1 MRRVAARI
9 VCACLVVLAAAHASA
24 DGQESVPSDLLERI
38 GRYVE
43 DYYAR
48 TRTIV
53 GRETVR
59 LQPLD
64 ASLRPT
70 NDSRSLEYELR
81 IEWDGAGE
89 TPTPPSMNRE
99 LTRKSGRLG
108 SSFESPDCF
117 DPHASSIDPLA
128 ILLADNRAEFTFTMK
143 GLRDG
148 GRVAMID
155 YRPVERGTPAVTWKG
170 ECATID
176 LNGNIEGRIWADVA
190 TGTVLRIEERLT
202 KPFQILLPENALSS
216 RLPLSQTFDRL
227 ETGIRY
233 EPVTFRDPDETLMLP
248 KWIRTLQVVY
258 NGGVPRLLTLQSY
271 DRYRRFMTGA
281 RVIK

>member
-1 MRRVAARI
+1 MI
-9 VCACLVVLAAAHASA
+9 GACFIVLAAAHASA
-24 DGQESVPSDLLERI
+24 DGQESVPADLLERM
-38 GRYVE
+38 GKYVE

-70 NDSRSLEYELR
+70 TDSRSLEYELR
-81 IEWDGAGE
+81 IEWDGTGP
-89 TPTPPSMNRE
+89 TPTPPSMNRQ
-99 LTRKSGRLG
+99 LTRKSGRLQNA
-108 SSFESPDCF
+108 FESPDCF

-128 ILLADNRAEFTFTMK
+128 ILLADNRGEFTFTMK
-143 GLRDG
+143 GVRDG

-155 YRPVERGTPAVTWKG
+155 YKPVERGTPEVKWKG
-170 ECATID
+170 ECASID
-176 LNGNIEGRIWADVA
+176 LNGNIEGRIWADIESGA
-190 TGTVLRIEERLT
+190 VLRIDERLS
-202 KPFQILLPENALSS
+202 KPFQFAIPDNFLSG
-216 RLPLSQTFDRL
+216 RAPISQTLDRL
-227 ETGIRY
+227 ETGIRF
-233 EPVTFRDPDETLMLP
+233 EPVKFRDPDETVLLP
-248 KWIRTLQVVY
+248 KSIRTLAIFY

-281 RVIK
+281 RIVK

>member
-1 MRRVAARI
+1 MRGVRQHFLG
-9 VCACLVVLAAAHASA
+9 ACLVVLAASHMSA
-24 DGQESVPSDLLERI
+24 DGQESVPSDLLERM

-64 ASLRPT
+64 SSLRPEG
-70 NDSRSLEYELR
+70 NSRSLEYELR
-81 IEWDGAGE
+81 IEWDGT
-89 TPTPPSMNRE
+89 TPTPTAPSMNRQ
-99 LTRKSGRLG
+99 LTRKSGRLENA
-108 SSFESPDCF
+108 FDSPDCF

-128 ILLADNRAEFTFTMK
+128 ILLAANRDSFTFTMK

-155 YRPVERGTPAVTWKG
+155 YTPVERGTPEVVWKG
-170 ECATID
+170 ECASIE
-176 LNGNIEGRIWADVA
+176 LNGQTQGRIWADVA
-190 TGTVLRIEERLT
+190 SGAVLRMEERLS
-202 KPFQILLPENALSS
+202 KPFQFAIPKNFLGGRQPI
-216 RLPLSQTFDRL
+216 SQTLDRL

-233 EPVTFRDPDETLMLP
+233 EPVTFRDPDETLLLP
-248 KWIRTLQVVY
+248 KSIRTLAVFY

-271 DRYRRFMTGA
+271 DRYRRFMTGG
-281 RVIK
+281 RIVK

>member
-9 VCACLVVLAAAHASA
+9 FGVCFVVFAAAHMSA
-24 DGQESVPSDLLERI
+24 DGQERVTADLLERM
-38 GRYVE
+38 GKYVE

-64 ASLRPT
+64 ASFRPEGI
-70 NDSRSLEYELR
+70 SRTLEYELR

-89 TPTPPSMNRE
+89 APTPPSMNRQ
-99 LTRKSGRLG
+99 LTRKSGRLENA
-108 SSFESPDCF
+108 FESPDCF

-128 ILLADNRAEFTFTMK
+128 IFLPDNRDEFTFTMK

-155 YRPVERGTPAVTWKG
+155 YRPVERGTPEVIWKG
-170 ECATID
+170 ECASIK
-176 LNGNIEGRIWADVA
+176 LNGQTEGRIWADVE
-190 TGTVLRIEERLT
+190 TGAVLRIDERLS
-202 KPFQILLPENALSS
+202 KPFQFAIPDNFLSG
-216 RLPLSQTFDRL
+216 RAPISQTLDRL

-233 EPVTFRDPDETLMLP
+233 EPVKFSDPDETVLLP
-248 KWIRTLQVVY
+248 KSIRTLAIFY

-271 DRYRRFMTGA
+271 DRYRRFMTGG
-281 RVIK
+281 RIVK

>member
-1 MRRVAARI
+1 MRRVRV
-9 VCACLVVLAAAHASA
+9 VCACFVVLATAHMSA
-24 DGQESVPSDLLERI
+24 EGQGSVPSDMLERM

-64 ASLRPT
+64 ASLRPEGV
-70 NDSRSLEYELR
+70 SRWLEYELR
-81 IEWDGAGE
+81 IDWDGAS
-89 TPTPPSMNRE
+89 PTPSAPAMTRQ
-99 LTRKSGRLG
+99 LTRSSGRL
-108 SSFESPDCF
+108 ESAPDAPDCF

-128 ILLADNRAEFTFTMK
+128 ILLAVNRDGFTFTMK

-155 YRPVERGTPAVTWKG
+155 YMPVERGIPEVKWKG
-170 ECATID
+170 PCASID
-176 LNGNIEGRIWADVA
+176 LNGQIQGRIWADVA
-190 TGTVLRIEERLT
+190 SGAVLRIEERLA
-202 KPFQILLPENALSS
+202 KPFQFAVPETLKS
-216 RLPLSQTFDRL
+216 RRQPISQTLDRL

-233 EPVTFRDPDETLMLP
+233 EPVQFRDPDETLLLP
-248 KWIRTLQVVY
+248 KSIRTLAIFY
-258 NGGVPRLLTLQSY
+258 NGGVPRLLTMQSY
-271 DRYRRFMTGA
+271 DRYRRFMTGG
-281 RVIK
+281 RIVK